1 MKTPKQLLHFLSL
14 FVLSLSFMFCSS
26 NGEADVDSAAPS
38 NVDIAL
44 QINELVAEDKY
55 TEALELLE
63 GQPDSPEILTLK
75 EMTHLNYGLFLEYRD
90 SNVTNMRDKMN
101 NALREYVKVLRINP
115 DNEKAISEIEQIL
128 GIYATFGNRAP
139 ADDVVADLK
148 EFGFTL

>member
-1 MKTPKQLLHFLSL
+1 MS
-14 FVLSLSFMFCSS
+14 CSS
-26 NGEADVDSAAPS
+26 SGEDQNSSVTST
-38 NVDIAL
+38 VDITL
-44 QINELVAEDKY
+44 QIEKLVGEDRY
-55 TEALELLE
+55 VEALELLVE
-63 GQPDSPEILTLK
+63 QPDSPEILTLK

-90 SNVTNMRDKMN
+90 ANVTNMRDKMN

-139 ADDVVADLK
+139 ADDVVADLE